1 MIHYRILLAAF
12 VLTNQQWGFAAP
24 TGNTTSIATG
34 SSAVSS
40 PSASAVPPAQSSTD
54 TATSSAADATFSA
67 GYASDDPNYSLYDEF
82 QNEVP
87 EAIRGTLGA
96 TVIGPQ
102 NIPLDRFVFLT
113 LYF

>member
-1 MIHYRILLAAF
+1 MIHSRILLAAF
-12 VLTNQQWGFAAP
+12 VLINQQWSFAAP

-34 SSAVSS
+34 STAVLSPSAVS
-40 PSASAVPPAQSSTD
+40 PAQSSTD

-67 GYASDDPNYSLYDEF
+67 GYASDDPNDSFYDEF

-102 NIPLDRFVFLT
+102 NIPLDRFVF
-113 LYF
+113 F